1 MIDRKKFIKSLAVAG
16 SGLPFVGAGLLG
28 PIGSEKASARAVTSV
43 KHEKQAGREPQYRI
57 GIIGLDTS
65 HSPVFTRLIH
75 AGFEAHP
82 ELSGFRVTAAYPYG
96 SRTIESSY
104 NMIPQYREEVQEM
117 GVEIVG
123 SIKELLEQVDMV
135 LLETNDGHPRLEQAL
150 QVIESGKPMF
160 IDKPVAASLKDTI
173 TILEAAEEAGAP
185 VFSSSS
191 LRYVSAVQAV
201 RHDQMIGQVLGADTY
216 SPATIEETHP
226 DLFWYGIHGVEMLFT
241 AMGTGCKRVTRTKTE
256 TTDIVVGEWDQNR
269 LGTFRGLRAGSQ
281 DFGGKAFG
289 SDGIADLGTFEG
301 YDLLVVHI
309 LEFFRTGIPAVS
321 MDETLEIYAFMEAAD
336 ESLRRG
342 GEPVSLASVM
352 ERARG

>member
-1 MIDRKKFIKSLAVAG
+1 MIS
-16 SGLPFVGAGLLG
+16 
-28 PIGSEKASARAVTSV
+28 
-43 KHEKQAGREPQYRI
+43 
-57 GIIGLDTS
+57 
-65 HSPVFTRLIH
+65 
-75 AGFEAHP
+75 
-82 ELSGFRVTAAYPYG
+82 
-96 SRTIESSY
+96 
-104 NMIPQYREEVQEM
+104 QYREEVQEM

-135 LLETNDGHPRLEQAL
+135 LLETNDGPPRLEPAL
-150 QVIESGKPMF
+150 QAIEAGKPRL
-160 IDKPVAASLKDTI
+160 IDKPVAASLRDTI

-289 SDGIADLGTFEG
+289 SDRSEERREG
-301 YDLLVVHI
+301 
-309 LEFFRTGIPAVS
+309 R
-321 MDETLEIYAFMEAAD
+321 
-336 ESLRRG
+336 
-342 GEPVSLASVM
+342 
-352 ERARG
+352 